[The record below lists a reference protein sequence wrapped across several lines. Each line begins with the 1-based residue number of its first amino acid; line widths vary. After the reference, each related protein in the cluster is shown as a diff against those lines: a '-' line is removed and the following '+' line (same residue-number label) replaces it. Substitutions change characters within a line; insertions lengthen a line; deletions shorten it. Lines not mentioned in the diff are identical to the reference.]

1 MRIFIIEAD
10 LSLKSIEALL
20 EEMKNEYFYWNPTDS
35 LMENIEQYKPDLILI
50 SYIESENL
58 PSDLIQAL
66 QYISIQK
73 PLMLLVITPTM
84 EQALYLMEQLSELYL
99 NYWIPYPINLTF
111 LKMKLNMINN
121 FYALMKDKFTVKV
134 THSYNN
140 ELLLINSIIMML
152 NSTLELDK
160 ILNIAVQ
167 RMCEIANVTVCNVIL
182 LKDNNQKIGMLAA
195 EYDIRFPDAFSKRSN
210 IHLEEHPAIQKAIY
224 TRCPIIIE
232 DAESTLSCTYSTKSL
247 AVFPLITK
255 KKIIGLLTLHSI
267 QKPKYFTPQ
276 EIELTQIVSNQ
287 IAIALANAQLFENIQ
302 NQRDEL
308 KKANEQLQELNQLKQ
323 NLMTMII
330 HDLRTPLTGV
340 IVYLELLEKLFK
352 EENKREK
359 KYLQIALKSSNDLLY
374 MINNLMD
381 IAKMETSNT
390 SLNKQPTSS
399 KNVVYS
405 ALTHIDGLIKS
416 NKQNLI
422 LNIDGEIPPV
432 MMDKEKIIRVLI
444 NLLGNAVKFTPRDGT
459 ITITTLLVNDVVE
472 FQIKDTGEGIPMDY
486 LTRIFDKFE
495 QVKVR
500 NKGKEMSSGLG
511 LTFCKLAVKAHNG
524 KIWAESEL
532 GKGSTFIFQIPLN

>member
-1 MRIFIIEAD
+1 
-10 LSLKSIEALL
+10 
-20 EEMKNEYFYWNPTDS
+20 MK
-35 LMENIEQYKPDLILI
+35 
-50 SYIESENL
+50 
-58 PSDLIQAL
+58 
-66 QYISIQK
+66 
-73 PLMLLVITPTM
+73 
-84 EQALYLMEQLSELYL
+84 QLSELYL
-99 NYWIPYPINLTF
+99 NYWIPYSINLNV

-330 HDLRTPLTGV
+330 HDLPTHLKGV
-340 IVYLELLEKLFK
+340 IVCLELLEKLFK

-381 IAKMETSNT
+381 NAKM
-390 SLNKQPTSS
+390 
-399 KNVVYS
+399 
-405 ALTHIDGLIKS
+405 
-416 NKQNLI
+416 
-422 LNIDGEIPPV
+422 
-432 MMDKEKIIRVLI
+432 
-444 NLLGNAVKFTPRDGT
+444 
-459 ITITTLLVNDVVE
+459 
-472 FQIKDTGEGIPMDY
+472 
-486 LTRIFDKFE
+486 
-495 QVKVR
+495 
-500 NKGKEMSSGLG
+500 
-511 LTFCKLAVKAHNG
+511 
-524 KIWAESEL
+524 
-532 GKGSTFIFQIPLN
+532 

>member
-302 NQRDEL
+302 NQRDE
-308 KKANEQLQELNQLKQ
+308 
-323 NLMTMII
+323 
-330 HDLRTPLTGV
+330 
-340 IVYLELLEKLFK
+340 
-352 EENKREK
+352 
-359 KYLQIALKSSNDLLY
+359 
-374 MINNLMD
+374 
-381 IAKMETSNT
+381 
-390 SLNKQPTSS
+390 
-399 KNVVYS
+399 
-405 ALTHIDGLIKS
+405 
-416 NKQNLI
+416 
-422 LNIDGEIPPV
+422 
-432 MMDKEKIIRVLI
+432 
-444 NLLGNAVKFTPRDGT
+444 
-459 ITITTLLVNDVVE
+459 
-472 FQIKDTGEGIPMDY
+472 
-486 LTRIFDKFE
+486 
-495 QVKVR
+495 
-500 NKGKEMSSGLG
+500 
-511 LTFCKLAVKAHNG
+511 
-524 KIWAESEL
+524 
-532 GKGSTFIFQIPLN
+532 